1 MKNCHTTIVP
11 SLRKRRNVMVKKLLL
26 ATIVLFACQ
35 PVIQPAIPGND
46 NALSAIID
54 AIPASI
60 PSNGLL
66 DQDVTLTASL
76 DNHRYKPSGKNFFKR
91 RGAPLV
97 AASPQQNNNSET
109 DIYQWLKT
117 YSEIISLIEKKSF
130 RNVEFPNFIQN
141 SLKSAVS
148 HIDAHSSF
156 FSQDNYKAAMET
168 TSGEFSGI
176 GISIISKTPDDD
188 ALVIIDVIQG
198 GPADKA
204 GLKGGDKIVDVD
216 GTKLRGLS
224 SDEVIT
230 KLKGKVGS
238 KVALKIIRKKKPM
251 EFTATRDIIQDHN
264 ALCYFF
270 KNQKVYYL
278 CLKLF
283 TENAASNIAE
293 LLEKANQ
300 GKCKGIVLDL
310 RRNPGGMLDS
320 AIEMASL
327 FIPKKSLVVVTKD
340 RDRNTVSEYYTNSDP
355 MLKSSLP
362 IFILI
367 DNFTA
372 SAAEIL
378 AGCLRHYSQKS
389 VPSDPKK
396 PPLMVF
402 LVGNETFGKG
412 SVQEV
417 IPVSN
422 GCALK
427 LTTMLY
433 YLPENIS
440 IQACGIKPDFT
451 IKPKLVPVDEI
462 KWVEDLYGKETSLA
476 NHITVKE
483 VAHNNHKESNEKDND
498 GNDEVLGI
506 KANPVT
512 LKKKHTKK
520 DDEVEEKN
528 WEEKQR
534 EDLALDV
541 QVQTSVNLIN
551 LLSLAKKANPRIATD
566 RNYALSY
573 LKKHYI
579 TDDIV
584 DVEKIK

>member
-1 MKNCHTTIVP
+1 
-11 SLRKRRNVMVKKLLL
+11 MVKKLVLTVFVL
-26 ATIVLFACQ
+26 VSIQRAIDSTI
-35 PVIQPAIPGND
+35 PENTK
-46 NALSAIID
+46 ALSAIIED
-54 AIPASI
+54 APASFDTS
-60 PSNGLL
+60 PVD
-66 DQDVTLTASL
+66 DQDITLTASIG
-76 DNHRYKPSGKNFFKR
+76 DHRFKPMSKHCFKR
-91 RGAPLV
+91 RGISLIPATPKKK
-97 AASPQQNNNSET
+97 QTEDSEK

-117 YSEIISLIEKKSF
+117 YSEIISLLEKKSF
-130 RNVEFPNFIQN
+130 RNVQFSDFIQN

-148 HIDAHSSF
+148 RVDAHSTF

-176 GISIISKTPDDD
+176 GVSIISKNPDDD
-188 ALVIIDVIQG
+188 ALMIIDVIQG
-198 GPADKA
+198 GPADKS
-204 GLKGGDKIVDVD
+204 GLKSGDKIVEVD

-230 KLKGKVGS
+230 KLKGHVGTKVY
-238 KVALKIIRKKKPM
+238 LKIIRKKKPF
-251 EFTATRDIIQDHN
+251 EFTVTRNIIKDQN

-270 KNQKVYYL
+270 KKQKVYYL

-283 TENAASNIAE
+283 TESAATNIAE

-320 AIEMASL
+320 AIEMAGL
-327 FIPKKSLVVVTKD
+327 FLPKKSLVVVTKD
-340 RDRNTVSEYYTNSDP
+340 RDRNTVAQYHTTTDP
-355 MLKSSLP
+355 ILKTSLP

-378 AGCLRHYSQKS
+378 AGCLRHYSEKNI
-389 VPSDPKK
+389 PHDPQK

-402 LVGNETFGKG
+402 LVGTDTFGKG

-433 YLPENIS
+433 YLPENRS
-440 IQACGIKPDFT
+440 IQACGIAPDFT
-451 IKPKLVPVDEI
+451 IKPKLIPTEEI
-462 KWVEDLYGKETSLA
+462 KWVNDLYGKETSLP
-476 NHITVKE
+476 NHISSKE
-483 VAHNNHKESNEKDND
+483 VTENNNNSEKDKL
-498 GNDEVLGI
+498 DETDAVLGI
-506 KANPVT
+506 KEKLEP
-512 LKKKHTKK
+512 LKKKQIKKGLTKRDNDEDE
-520 DDEVEEKN
+520 DDKS

-534 EDLALDV
+534 EELALDV
-541 QVQTSVNLIN
+541 QVQASVNLIN
-551 LLSLAKKANPRIATD
+551 LLSLAKKARPRIATD
-566 RNYALSY
+566 RNYALRY
-573 LKKHYI
+573 LKRHYV
-579 TDDIV
+579 TDDIA

>member
-1 MKNCHTTIVP
+1 M
-11 SLRKRRNVMVKKLLL
+11 LKKQIL
-26 ATIVLFACQ
+26 ALMLACSGAHI
-35 PVIQPAIPGND
+35 IQSAIPGD
-46 NALSAIID
+46 AHILSAIVED
-54 AIPASI
+54 NPATIPANAI
-60 PSNGLL
+60 QANDL
-66 DQDVTLTASL
+66 TLTASL
-76 DNHRYKPSGKNFFKR
+76 SNNRFKPSSKRFFKR
-91 RGAPLV
+91 RGSQSKTSKHRSTPKDC
-97 AASPQQNNNSET
+97 SK

-117 YSEIISLIEKKSF
+117 YSETISLIEKKAF
-130 RNVEFPNFIQN
+130 RDVDFSTFIQN

-156 FSQDNYKAAMET
+156 FSQDNYKSAMET

-176 GISIISKTPDDD
+176 GVSIMSKTPDDD
-188 ALVIIDVIQG
+188 ALAIIDVIQG

-204 GLKGGDKIVDVD
+204 GLKSGDKILEID

-224 SDEVIT
+224 SDESII

-238 KVALKIIRKKKPM
+238 KVALKIVRKKKPM
-251 EFTATRDIIQDHN
+251 EFSVTRNIIKDKN
-264 ALCYFF
+264 AICYFF
-270 KNQKVYYL
+270 KNQQVYYL

-283 TENAASNIAE
+283 TENAAANIAE
-293 LLEKANQ
+293 LLEKANE

-320 AIEMASL
+320 AIEMAGL
-327 FIPKKSLVVVTKD
+327 FLPKKSLVVVTKD
-340 RDRNTVSEYYTNSDP
+340 RAKNTVAQYYTNNNP
-355 MLKSSLP
+355 ILKTSLP

-378 AGCLRHYSQKS
+378 AGCLRYYSEKGVASKAKQQ
-389 VPSDPKK
+389 
-396 PPLMVF
+396 PLMVF

-433 YLPENIS
+433 YLPENVS
-440 IQACGIKPDFT
+440 IQASGIKPDFT

-462 KWVEDLYGKETSLA
+462 KWINDLYGKETSMA
-476 NHITVKE
+476 NHITAKE
-483 VAHNNHKESNEKDND
+483 VSENNDTKDKK
-498 GNDEVLGI
+498 DEQEEDPVLNI
-506 KANPVT
+506 KQKKT
-512 LKKKHTKK
+512 LSKKAQSKK
-520 DDEVEEKN
+520 DDPEDEKN
-528 WEEKQR
+528 WEDKQR
-534 EDLALDV
+534 EELALDV
-541 QVQTSVNLIN
+541 QVQASVNLIN
-551 LLSLAKKANPRIATD
+551 LLSLAKRAHPRIATD
-566 RNYALSY
+566 RNYALQY

-579 TDDIV
+579 TDDIT